1 MNSATK
7 RRRKRSL
14 FSGLKVTADGAA
26 YDAACKR
33 LLAQRDI
40 LARLLKSCVNEFRNY
55 DIKTIAEKCI
65 EGSPIISE
73 VPVNPDEAG
82 AFIRG
87 RGQER
92 ASPAE
97 GSVFFDICFDAVVP
111 DTHKTVQLIVNVE
124 AQADY
129 HPGYPLLKRSIYYC
143 ARLLSAQ
150 KETVFRKS
158 HYEKLRKVYSI
169 WVCTRVP
176 KNRQNTITSYQI
188 SERNRVGKVCEKTA
202 NYDLISVVMICLGD
216 EGGDNYQGILKLL
229 GTLLTSKA
237 DIDEKKRIL
246 RDEFGIESDRN
257 IDGEVMN
264 MCNLSR
270 GIEVRGIKKGRRE
283 GRSEGRREGRRE
295 GRSEGVLHSLRNLM
309 ANMHLNV
316 DEAMNALGIPA
327 EEQQQ
332 YIDALAR
339 A

>member
-1 MNSATK
+1 MNAVKK

-14 FSGLKVTADGAA
+14 LSGLKVTADGAA

-33 LLAQRDI
+33 LLAQRVI

-73 VPVNPDEAG
+73 VPVDPDEAG

-129 HPGYPLLKRSIYYC
+129 HPGYPLLKRGIYYC

-158 HYEKLRKVYSI
+158 HYGKLRKVYSI
-169 WVCTRVP
+169 WICTDVP
-176 KNRQNTITSYQI
+176 HRRRNTITGYQLA
-188 SERNRVGKVCEKTA
+188 ERNFVGQVCEKTA
-202 NYDLISVVMICLGD
+202 NYDLISVIMVCLGWESD
-216 EGGDNYQGILKLL
+216 ENYKGILKLL
-229 GTLLTSKA
+229 GTLLVSTA
-237 DIDEKKRIL
+237 EAEEKKRIL
-246 RDEFGIESDRN
+246 RDEFGL
-257 IDGEVMN
+257 DGEQGINEGVLE

-270 GIEVRGIKKGRRE
+270 GVEARGIKK
-283 GRSEGRREGRRE
+283 GRREGRRE
-295 GRSEGVLHSLRNLM
+295 GRSEGILHSLRNLM

-316 DEAMNALGIPA
+316 DEAMKALGIPA

-332 YIDALAR
+332 YIDALAKT
-339 A
+339 